1 MNNLPTQGKL
11 IVLLLT
17 LGLFACG
24 EEPAPSGDVTFSF
37 GNWAGPAIPVSLYVP
52 EAVDASTPIV
62 IVMHGASRDLPRYY
76 SDWRVEG
83 EKHGFIVVVPHFSK
97 DHFATSARY
106 NLGHVFDPDTGVQR
120 PPSGWTFAAIEPLF
134 DAVVGMTAS
143 TRDDYTLYGHSAG
156 SQFVHRF
163 LYYVPEA
170 RVSRAIAANAGWY
183 TMPDFG
189 VDWPYGLDGSGVAP
203 DVMAGY
209 FARDV
214 VVLLGD
220 ADTDRADDNLR
231 KTPEAELQGKHRF
244 DRGQTFFR
252 VATARAQ
259 ELGVELGWQLQ
270 TVPGAAHS
278 NAQMTPAAA
287 ELVR

>member
-1 MNNLPTQGKL
+1 MNHFHTQGKL
-11 IVLLLT
+11 IVLLIT
-17 LGLFACG
+17 LGLVACG
-24 EEPAPSGDVTFSF
+24 EEPAPSGDVTFNF
-37 GNWAGPAIPVSLYVP
+37 DNWAGPAIPVSMYVP
-52 EAVDASTPIV
+52 EAASESTPIV

-76 SDWRVEG
+76 ADWRIEG
-83 EKHGFIVVVPHFSK
+83 EKRGFIVVVPHFSK
-97 DHFATSARY
+97 ESFATAARY
-106 NLGHVFDPDTGVQR
+106 NLGHVFDPETGAR
-120 PPSGWTFAAIEPLF
+120 RSPSEWTFAAIEPLF

-163 LYYVPEA
+163 LYYAPEA

-183 TMPDFG
+183 TMPVSG
-189 VDWPYGLDGSGVAP
+189 VDWPYGLDESGVFP
-203 DVMAGY
+203 DVLAGY
-209 FARDV
+209 FTRDL

-220 ADTDRADDNLR
+220 ADTDRTDDNLR

-252 VATARAQ
+252 VASARAQ
-259 ELGVELGWQLQ
+259 ELDVELGWQLQ
-270 TVPGAAHS
+270 TVPGATHS
-278 NAQMTPAAA
+278 NAEMTPAAA

>member
-1 MNNLPTQGKL
+1 MRRIHVPGNLV
-11 IVLLLT
+11 VLLMI
-17 LGLFACG
+17 LGLCACG
-24 EEPAPSGDVTFSF
+24 EEPAPSGDVTFNF
-37 GNWAGPAIPVSLYVP
+37 DNWAGPAIAVNMYVP
-52 EAVDASTPIV
+52 EAADESTPIV
-62 IVMHGASRDLPRYY
+62 IVMHGASRDLARYY
-76 SDWRVEG
+76 ADWRVEG
-83 EKHGFIVVVPHFSK
+83 AQRGFIVVVPHFSK
-97 DHFATSARY
+97 EHFATSRLY
-106 NLGHVFDPDTGVQR
+106 NLGHVFDPDTGEQR
-120 PPSGWTFAAIEPLF
+120 PPSEWTFSAIEPLF

-143 TRDDYTLYGHSAG
+143 TRESYTLFGHSAG

-189 VDWPYGLDGSGVAP
+189 VDWPYGLDESGVAP
-203 DVMAGY
+203 DVLADY
-209 FARDV
+209 FARDI
-214 VVLLGD
+214 VVLLGE
-220 ADTDRADDNLR
+220 ADTERADDNLR

-252 VATARAQ
+252 VASARAE